1 MATCIMAVGATGRDL
16 FEFDGQPLHFF
27 NAWVSSKQGM
37 KPTNVND
44 TVDGRN
50 PAPSGMAENH
60 SFDKPPFLLVIRIS
74 QPSTV
79 SWILFIRTC
88 DQLRW
93 GLVWVSLDGFSGLIT
108 ASNMDGPW

>member
-60 SFDKPPFLLVIRIS
+60 SFDKPPFLTRDSDFATIHRIMD
-74 QPSTV
+74 
-79 SWILFIRTC
+79 LFYP
-88 DQLRW
+88 D
-93 GLVWVSLDGFSGLIT
+93 
-108 ASNMDGPW
+108 M